1 MLARS
6 RRRCL
11 VSVGRAVARQT
22 EAVSKSNGRFA
33 VDTSRPFNAMSMSG
47 PSQDPSSS
55 LVTWNRQQ
63 QKALYHATS
72 HQCQMPLKPPL
83 SKRLVRAQSSTS
95 TNILSSQQLTSN
107 SNPLVRVAAA
117 WRKPPRRQR
126 ISAAMP
132 VIEADDSEDAVARQ
146 SPPSRR
152 VQQPAP
158 VYADWEVLDE
168 AGQDDDPTVQAVNE
182 AQVSIVEAFY
192 AAQTID
198 LAPLAASDLATNVTR
213 RKFNKDNLLLELSSK
228 TAQNDSN
235 PSYVAIYRF
244 GSVIFFNV
252 SPRIQKTMLQAIKKH
267 ALEPLA
273 QGLEQKDTFIVCV
286 MPNVPR
292 SQVTSEHCIVPNLN
306 MNAVAVISE
315 VMAQSVA
322 LESYNEI
329 VDSLLEKF
337 AILNSTI
344 SRTNKMD
351 LDKKMLFSKIAQNN
365 RIFIDLISKIRIKK
379 RNQIAWDQM
388 EFEVIHS
395 GMTREFDIDDR
406 FELIQFKLDLIQQNS
421 KLFLEVIQ
429 HQKSASLE
437 WVIVVLI
444 GFECGLM
451 ILEMTGQGSAL
462 FEYAKTLIL

>member
-1 MLARS
+1 
-6 RRRCL
+6 
-11 VSVGRAVARQT
+11 VPQ
-22 EAVSKSNGRFA
+22 
-33 VDTSRPFNAMSMSG
+33 
-47 PSQDPSSS
+47 
-55 LVTWNRQQ
+55 
-63 QKALYHATS
+63 
-72 HQCQMPLKPPL
+72 
-83 SKRLVRAQSSTS
+83 
-95 TNILSSQQLTSN
+95 
-107 SNPLVRVAAA
+107 
-117 WRKPPRRQR
+117 
-126 ISAAMP
+126 
-132 VIEADDSEDAVARQ
+132 Q
-146 SPPSRR
+146 SPQSRT
-152 VQQPAP
+152 VQQPV
-158 VYADWEVLDE
+158 VYADWEILDE
-168 AGQDDDPTVQAVNE
+168 AGQDDDPAVEAVNE

-192 AAQTID
+192 AAKTID
-198 LAPLAASDLATNVTR
+198 LAPLADSDLATNVTR
-213 RKFNKDNLLLELSSK
+213 RKYNKDNLLLELSSK
-228 TAQNDSN
+228 TAQSDSN

-252 SPRIQKTMLQAIKKH
+252 SPRIQVSMLQSIKKH

-273 QGLEQKDTFIVCV
+273 QGLEQKDTFSVCV
-286 MPNVPR
+286 MPNASR
-292 SQVTSEHCIVPNLN
+292 SRVTSEHCIVPNLN

-337 AILNSTI
+337 SVLNSNI
-344 SRTNKMD
+344 STSSKMD

-444 GFECGLM
+444 GFECVLM

-462 FEYAKTLIL
+462 FESAKTLLV